1 MKVRQGQ
8 DPGVFFVESTSK
20 LETKEHSC
28 DLFEMVCTCTDYT
41 ARCAPRR
48 RANPDAPTVFHPSPD
63 RSACKHLGAA
73 IFFLGRLTAR
83 RWKEEHNKQQK
94 Q

>member
-20 LETKEHSC
+20 LETSEHTV
-28 DLFEMVCTCTDYT
+28 DLFDLVCTCTDYT

-48 RANPDAPTVFHPSPD
+48 RANPGPTIFHPSKD
-63 RSACKHLGAA
+63 RTACKHISAA
-73 IFFLGRLTAR
+73 LFFLGRLTAR
-83 RWKEEHNKQQK
+83 RWKEEHKKQQT